1 MNSLIMLRM
10 ALKQLKEYSSNEWV
24 IESGKKYNIDTVLSQ
39 IQRAEEDFTNF
50 KGRMPD
56 SLFKLH
62 DDCEDQTYSQKMQNE
77 LEPISFLDTKLKL
90 YEELGVHASGYY
102 ESYAN
107 HLPRL
112 IKEIED
118 RSERRNSVEND

>member
-10 ALKQLKEYSSNEWV
+10 ALNHLKEYSSNEWV
-24 IESGKKYNIDTVLSQ
+24 IEGDKKYNIDTVLSR
-39 IQRAEEDFTNF
+39 IKVAEEDFTNF

-62 DDCEDQTYSQKMQNE
+62 DDCKDETYSEKMQNE

-112 IKEIED
+112 IKEIKD
-118 RSERRNSVEND
+118 RAAKKNSNDND

>member
-10 ALKQLKEYSSNEWV
+10 ALNQLKEYSSNEWV
-24 IESGKKYNIDTVLSQ
+24 IEGDKKYNIDTVLSR
-39 IQRAEEDFTNF
+39 IKVAEEDFTNF

-62 DDCEDQTYSQKMQNE
+62 DDCKDETYSEKMQNE

-112 IKEIED
+112 IKEIKD
-118 RSERRNSVEND
+118 RAAKKNSNDND